1 MHFYCSYLV
10 FSRRAP
16 QLSGTRMRRYLQH
29 NPHSRTAAQ
38 HPPDDADEASQH
50 DEDHH
55 SVDKVEDDE
64 VEAVGWDVA
73 LVVVALDQA
82 ADTAVS
88 LDKACRHTCLFT
100 CVA

>member
-1 MHFYCSYLV
+1 M
-10 FSRRAP
+10 
-16 QLSGTRMRRYLQH
+16 
-29 NPHSRTAAQ
+29 TAAH
-38 HPPDDADEASQH
+38 HPPEDADEAGQH

-55 SVDKVEDDE
+55 SVDQVEDDE

-88 LDKACRHTCLFT
+88 LAKAFRLTYLFT